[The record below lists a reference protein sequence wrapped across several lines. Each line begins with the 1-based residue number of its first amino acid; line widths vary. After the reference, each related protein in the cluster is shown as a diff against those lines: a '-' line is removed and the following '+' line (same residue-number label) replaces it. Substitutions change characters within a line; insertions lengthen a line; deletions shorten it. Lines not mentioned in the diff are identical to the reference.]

1 MSTLRL
7 LFPQWQ
13 GGMNP
18 DYYFGGELLAHIVPN
33 KNNDE
38 TVRIHVNTDFEGARE
53 AEDEGQISQER
64 YLLDELAEA
73 KAILQKKQPDKVIVL
88 GGDCSVSQ
96 APFDYL
102 SGRYGEQ
109 LGVLWLDA
117 HPDISTT
124 NETKHYHEII
134 LANIIGY
141 GESALEKQMENP
153 VSKDRVM
160 YAGLIES
167 ELRPMDRAAHE
178 LHMRIATPEM
188 LQNNSMPILSWIREM
203 GITKL
208 AVHFD
213 LDVLDREDF
222 RSNTCAMPH
231 TTKADYSAAWGA
243 LTLAQAT
250 RILTDANAEAEIVS
264 LTIAEHMPWD
274 AMNLRRALSRL
285 AIFS

>member
-1 MSTLRL
+1 MRM

-18 DYYFGGELLAHIVPN
+18 DYYFGGELLAAIAPN
-33 KNNDE
+33 VHNDE
-38 TVRIHVNTDFEGARE
+38 TVRVAVSTDFGHAEE
-53 AEDEGQISQER
+53 AEQGQISREP

-73 KAILQKKQPDKVIVL
+73 KAILDDRQPDKVIVL

-102 SGRYGEQ
+102 SGRYGEG
-109 LGVLWLDA
+109 LGVLWVDA
-117 HPDISTT
+117 HPDISTVEDT
-124 NETKHYHEII
+124 RHYHEMI
-134 LANIIGY
+134 LANVIGY
-141 GESALEKQMENP
+141 GTSALEERMESP
-153 VSKDRVM
+153 VAKERVM

-178 LHMRIATPEM
+178 LGMCIATPEM
-188 LQNNSMPILSWIREM
+188 LAGGSGPITDWIKEA
-203 GITKL
+203 GISKL

-222 RSNTCAMPH
+222 RSNTCAKPH
-231 TTKADYSAAWGA
+231 MTKEDYGAAMGTMS
-243 LTLAQAT
+243 LRQVTG
-250 RILTDANAEAEIVS
+250 ILKAVNEEAEIVG

-274 AMNLRRALSRL
+274 AINLRRALSEL
-285 AIFS
+285 SIFQ

>member
-18 DYYFGGELLAHIVPN
+18 DYYFGGELLAFIAPN
-33 KNNDE
+33 QSNGE
-38 TVRIHVNTDFEGARE
+38 TVRICVNTDFGSAEE
-53 AEDEGQISQER
+53 AKEPGQISREK
-64 YLLDELAEA
+64 YLLNELNEV
-73 KAILQKKQPDKVIVL
+73 KAVLKEKRPDKIIVF

-102 SGRYGEQ
+102 SGKYKEK
-109 LGVLWLDA
+109 LGILWLDA
-117 HPDISTT
+117 HPDISTV
-124 NETKHYHEII
+124 EDTKHYHEMI

-141 GESALEKQMENP
+141 GKSSLEEQMENP
-153 VSKDRVM
+153 VAKEKVM

-167 ELRPMDRAAHE
+167 ELRHMDRAAHE

-188 LQNNSMPILSWIREM
+188 LKNTSRPILDWIHET
-203 GITKL
+203 GISRL

-213 LDVLDREDF
+213 LDVLDWRDF

-231 TTKADYSAAWGA
+231 TTREDYGAAMGTMS
-243 LTLAQAT
+243 LKQIVS
-250 RILTDANAEAEIVS
+250 ILTEVNEKAEIVG

-274 AMNLRRALSRL
+274 AINLRRALSEL
-285 AIFS
+285 AIFA

>member
-18 DYYFGGELLAHIVPN
+18 DYYFGGELLAFIAPN

-38 TVRIHVNTDFEGARE
+38 TVKICVNTDFNHAEE
-53 AEDEGQISQER
+53 AKEEGQISREK

-73 KAILQKKQPDKVIVL
+73 KAVLHDKEPDKVIVF

-102 SGRYGEQ
+102 SGKYAEK

-117 HPDISTT
+117 HPDISTA
-124 NETKHYHEII
+124 EDTKHYHEMI

-141 GESALEKQMENP
+141 GDSSLEKQMEHP
-153 VSKDRVM
+153 VARERVM

-167 ELRPMDRAAHE
+167 ELRYMDRAAHE
-178 LHMRIATPEM
+178 LNMRIATPEM
-188 LQNNSMPILSWIREM
+188 LKKNSQPLLDWINVS
-203 GITKL
+203 GISKL

-231 TTKADYSAAWGA
+231 TTKADYGAAWGE
-243 LTLAQAT
+243 LSLSQIV
-250 RILTDANAEAEIVS
+250 RILTDVNDKAEIVG

-274 AMNLRRALSRL
+274 AINLRNAFSEL

>member
-1 MSTLRL
+1 MSTLRI

-18 DYYFGGELLAHIVPN
+18 NYYFGGELLSFIAPNAH
-33 KNNDE
+33 NDE
-38 TVRIHVNTDFEGARE
+38 TVRIAVSTDFEHAVE
-53 AEDEGQISQER
+53 AEPGQISREA
-64 YLLDELAEA
+64 YLLNELIEA
-73 KAILQKKQPDKVIVL
+73 KSILKDKQPDKVIVF

-102 SGRYGEQ
+102 SGKYGEE

-117 HPDISTT
+117 HPDISTVKDT
-124 NETKHYHEII
+124 RYYHEMI

-141 GESALEKQMENP
+141 GRSVLEEQMENP
-153 VSKDRVM
+153 VEKRRVM

-167 ELRPMDRAAHE
+167 ELRHMDRAAHE
-178 LHMRIATPEM
+178 LGMRIATPEM
-188 LQNNSMPILSWIREM
+188 LQEGNEPIVSWIREE
-203 GITKL
+203 GISKL

-231 TTKADYSAAWGA
+231 TTKAEYGSAMGIMS
-243 LTLAQAT
+243 LKQITD
-250 RILTDANAEAEIVS
+250 ILIAVNKEAEIAGI
-264 LTIAEHMPWD
+264 TIAEHMPWD
-274 AMNLRRALSRL
+274 AINLRKALSKL
-285 AIFS
+285 SIFQ